1 MELSEQEVSQKP
13 IKKRG
18 LKANFIYNFIGQI
31 LVLIVP
37 LITAPY
43 VARVLHE
50 VGNGQ
55 YSYASSIITY
65 FTLFAN
71 MGFDIYGQR
80 QIARFQDDKYNKS
93 RVFWELF
100 ILKVITTSIS
110 LAVLYSIAFTVGFG
124 ENYNY
129 LILILSIQVIAI
141 PFDIQFLFR
150 GDEDF
155 RAIAIRTVLM
165 RIVSLVCVFV
175 FVKDEGDLW
184 VYALLIAAST
194 LGANLIMWP
203 TIVRRI
209 SFIRPSELRLSPH
222 IKPAFLIFLPTLA
235 TAIYSVFDKTMIGLL
250 AANPDYENGC
260 YEQAYKL
267 NSVALL
273 LVTVISS
280 VMVSRNAYDYQ
291 SGNKEGLEKNLYF
304 ACNYVW
310 MIGIPLIVGFAV
322 MSENLSAWFLGEG
335 YAEVPLLMKVMSVR
349 FIASGFGVIFGDQ
362 LFIAIGKEKYPT
374 IATLCA
380 AVVNVGLNYVL
391 IPIIGATGAAVATA
405 VCEVLVACVLA
416 IFAWKYKFISFRKIL
431 GSSWRYLMAAAVMFV
446 PIFFMQMYMGYSVWT
461 FFLIAAVG
469 VIVYFTT
476 LVVLRD
482 RFFIGLAMNV
492 INSVKAHFARGTQA
506 VGMDAK
512 EDNNKGVEDDNV
524 RKDD

>member
-1 MELSEQEVSQKP
+1 MQLSQPEVNDQP
-13 IKKRG
+13 VKKRG
-18 LKANFIYNFIGQI
+18 LKSNFIYNFIGQI

-43 VARVLHE
+43 LARVLHE

-65 FTLFAN
+65 FNLFAN
-71 MGFDIYGQR
+71 LGFDIYGQR
-80 QIARFQDDKYNKS
+80 QIARYQDDKYNKS

-100 ILKVITTSIS
+100 LLKCITTALS
-110 LAVLYSIAFTVGFG
+110 LVVLASLVFSVGFG
-124 ENYNY
+124 ESYNY
-129 LILILSIQVIAI
+129 LIMIMSLQIIAI

-155 RAIAIRTVLM
+155 KAIAIRTILM
-165 RIVSLVCVFV
+165 RVAALVCIFL

-184 VYALLIAAST
+184 IYALLMSAST

-209 SFIRPSELRLSPH
+209 SFVKPSQLKLFH
-222 IKPAFLIFLPTLA
+222 HLKPAFLIFLPTLA
-235 TAIYSVFDKTMIGLL
+235 VTIYSVFDKTMIGLL

-280 VMVSRNAYDYQ
+280 VMISRNAHDYQ
-291 SGNKEGLEKNLYF
+291 VGDKKSLENHLYF

-310 MIGIPLIVGFAV
+310 MMGLPLIVGFAV
-322 MSENLSAWFLGEG
+322 MSENLSSWFLGEG
-335 YAEVPLLMKVMSVR
+335 YVEVPLLMKVMSVR
-349 FIASGFGVIFGDQ
+349 FIASGFGVVFGDQ

-380 AVVNVGLNYVL
+380 AVVNVLLNYFL
-391 IPIIGATGAAVATA
+391 IPIWGATGAAIATA
-405 VCEVLVACVLA
+405 VCEVVVTSVLVF
-416 IFAWKYKFISFRKIL
+416 FAWRHKVLSLKKVLF
-431 GSSWRYLMAAAVMFV
+431 SSWKYIVAAGVMFV

-461 FFLIAAVG
+461 FAVIVAVG
-469 VIVYFTT
+469 VIVYF
-476 LVVLRD
+476 LALLLLRD
-482 RFFIGLAMNV
+482 SFFISMVKNV
-492 INSVKAHFARGTQA
+492 IGSVKNKIKGGRPGEND
-506 VGMDAK
+506 DAPAADAEEK
-512 EDNNKGVEDDNV
+512 GENNEDI
-524 RKDD
+524 

>member
-1 MELSEQEVSQKP
+1 MQLSEQEVSQKP
-13 IKKRG
+13 IKKQG

-80 QIARFQDDKYNKS
+80 QIARYQDDKYNKS

-100 ILKVITTSIS
+100 ILKTITTAIS
-110 LAVLYSIAFTVGFG
+110 LIVLYSIAYTVGFG

-155 RAIAIRTVLM
+155 RAIAIRTILM
-165 RIVSLVCVFV
+165 RLVSLICIFV

-184 VYALLIAAST
+184 IYTLLIAAST
-194 LGANLIMWP
+194 LGANVIMWP

-209 SFIRPSELRLSPH
+209 SFVKPSCLNILPH

-235 TAIYSVFDKTMIGLL
+235 VTIYSVFDKTMIGLL
-250 AANPDYENGC
+250 SVNPDYENGC

-291 SGNKEGLEKNLYF
+291 TNNKEGLEKNLYF

-322 MSENLSAWFLGEG
+322 MSENLSAWFLGDG

-380 AVVNVGLNYVL
+380 AVVNIGLNYVL
-391 IPIIGATGAAVATA
+391 IPVIGATGAAIATA
-405 VCEVLVACVLA
+405 VCEVLVTSVLA
-416 IFAWKYKFISFRKIL
+416 IFAWKYKFISFKKIFAL
-431 GSSWRYLMAAAVMFV
+431 SWRYILAAAVMFV

-469 VIVYFTT
+469 VIVYFVT
-476 LVVLRD
+476 LIVLRD
-482 RFFIGLAMNV
+482 KFFIAIALNV
-492 INSVKAHFARGTQA
+492 INSVKSHLVKDKRTTNVDETNQ
-506 VGMDAK
+506 
-512 EDNNKGVEDDNV
+512 NKGVEEDV